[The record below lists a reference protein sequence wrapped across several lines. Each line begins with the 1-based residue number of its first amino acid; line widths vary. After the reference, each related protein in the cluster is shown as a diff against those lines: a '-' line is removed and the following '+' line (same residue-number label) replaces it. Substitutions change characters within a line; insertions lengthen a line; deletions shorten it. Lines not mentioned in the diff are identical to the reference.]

1 MTEEELAQV
10 QAELATAKA
19 LVQSKDE
26 EIESLKKSV
35 RGGNDLAK
43 KTKELEKEKSTAETS
58 VTDLHERLEKVE
70 ASEKAATEKAEK
82 AHEAMF
88 TGLLK
93 STNLDDEQLKVVE
106 HHYKNTLSSEDDST
120 FEGMSTRLSHSL
132 AIAGVNNSSVNPI
145 LSVSSFVGAPV
156 IENRPSLTA
165 DEHEVAKRFGMKPEE
180 YAKYRDQPVS
190 IE

>member
-82 AHEAMF
+82 AHEILYISKGKFSGVMSF
-88 TGLLK
+88 QICSGRIFR
-93 STNLDDEQLKVVE
+93 VE
-106 HHYKNTLSSEDDST
+106 FSIK
-120 FEGMSTRLSHSL
+120 
-132 AIAGVNNSSVNPI
+132 
-145 LSVSSFVGAPV
+145 GA
-156 IENRPSLTA
+156 
-165 DEHEVAKRFGMKPEE
+165 
-180 YAKYRDQPVS
+180 
-190 IE
+190 